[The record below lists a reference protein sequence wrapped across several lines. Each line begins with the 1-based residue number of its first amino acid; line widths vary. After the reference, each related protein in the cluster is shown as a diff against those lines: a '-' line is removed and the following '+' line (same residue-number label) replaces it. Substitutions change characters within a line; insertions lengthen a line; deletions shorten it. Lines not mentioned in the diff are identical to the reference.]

1 MGLESVV
8 ESWVSVIEHHNNSRR
23 PLTQERLEHEAMV
36 ALNGPPEVHCDK
48 VVEEALSNYWEKQ
61 KLSRNKVA
69 HWIRRDERAKLF
81 KISKTLDSLVNEQ
94 PEVPFMV

>member
-8 ESWVSVIEHHNNSRR
+8 ESWVSVIEHHNSSRR

-48 VVEEALSNYWEKQ
+48 LVEEAFSNYWGKQ
-61 KLSRNKVA
+61 RNKVA

-81 KISKTLDSLVNEQ
+81 KISKTLDSLINEQ